1 MALLQVEHVSQ
12 QYGDNFTLHDI
23 SFAQQQGQKIA
34 IVGETGSGKTTL
46 MKIIGGLGQ
55 ADSGHVWF
63 EGQPVTG
70 IHEKL
75 MPGHKGI
82 AYLSQHF
89 FLPNHYRVE
98 ELLRYANTLS
108 DAQLEELARVCNVR
122 HLFPRLAQTL
132 SGGEKQR
139 VALTRLLTETPRL
152 LLLDEPFSNLDLAH
166 KLQLKK
172 VIDEAGVQL
181 GLTCMM
187 ISHDGSDVLPWA
199 DEVLVMREGRLLQ
212 QGSPLHIYRQPRS
225 EYIAGL
231 FGRYNRVSPAL
242 AASLGLPGTDPVF
255 LRPEQFCIA
264 TGKEGLSATVQHSSY
279 YGSHYELEVTLQD
292 ETIVIYHD
300 SPVEPA
306 TIIRIRLL

>member
-1 MALLQVEHVSQ
+1 MPLLQVEHVSQ
-12 QYGDNFTLHDI
+12 RYGDNFILHDI
-23 SFAQQQGQKIA
+23 SLVQQQGQKVA

-55 ADSGHVWF
+55 ADSGRVWF
-63 EGQPVTG
+63 EGKPVTG
-70 IHEKL
+70 IQDKL

-98 ELLRYANTLS
+98 ELLQYANNLT
-108 DAQLEELARVCNVR
+108 DAQLENLARVCNVR

-166 KLQLKK
+166 KQQLKK
-172 VIDEAGVQL
+172 VIDEAGKQL

-212 QGSPLHIYRQPRS
+212 QGSPRQIYRQPQS
-225 EYIAGL
+225 AYVAGL
-231 FGRYNRVSPAL
+231 FGRYNYLSPAL
-242 AASLGLPGTDPVF
+242 AARLGLATTYPVL
-255 LRPEQFCIA
+255 LRPDQFQIA
-264 TGKEGLSATVQHSSY
+264 SGEEGLAGLVQRSSY
-279 YGSHYELEVTLQD
+279 YGSHYELEIAVQD
-292 ETIVIYHD
+292 EIVIMYHN
-300 SPVEPA
+300 SPILPA
-306 TIIRIRLL
+306 TTIHIRLV